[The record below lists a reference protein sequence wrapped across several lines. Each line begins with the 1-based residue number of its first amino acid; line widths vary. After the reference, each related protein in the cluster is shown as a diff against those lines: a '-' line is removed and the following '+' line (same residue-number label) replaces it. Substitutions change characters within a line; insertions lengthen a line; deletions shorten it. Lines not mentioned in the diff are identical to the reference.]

1 MKAIHSVF
9 AACIAATALPA
20 SAGPFTSTITDTA
33 TISVQGTGIQMT
45 RLGSEYTTSGVGVK
59 STTGIGAV
67 TTPNGTITVSATPT
81 TITPTSDSGT
91 FQFSESFRAADT
103 VDQSQTISATGE
115 IGTTNLYGQATMQY
129 AGTAGG
135 NGLASGGNVA
145 DRTGITM
152 PLVSTTT
159 GPTTVTSTVGGP
171 VITVASDAS
180 GITAQAQRSISL
192 TVFD

>member
-9 AACIAATALPA
+9 AACITATALPV

-33 TISVQGTGIQMT
+33 VISVQGAGVEMT
-45 RLGSEYTTSGVGVK
+45 RLGSSYTTSGVGVT
-59 STTGIGAV
+59 STTGVANTV
-67 TTPNGTITVSATPT
+67 PFGTITGDGTPT
-81 TITPTSDSGT
+81 TVTPTSDSGT
-91 FQFSESFRAADT
+91 FQFSESYRAADT
-103 VDQSQTISATGE
+103 NNQAVTISATGE
-115 IGTTNLYGQATMQY
+115 IAATNLFGQATIQY
-129 AGTAGG
+129 AGTAGSNAAAG
-135 NGLASGGNVA
+135 TTTS
-145 DRTGITM
+145 ITM

-180 GITAQAQRSISL
+180 GITATAQRAISL

>member
-1 MKAIHSVF
+1 MKAIHTVF
-9 AACIAATALPA
+9 AACIAAAAAAALPA

-59 STTGIGAV
+59 STTDIGVAP
-67 TTPNGTITVSATPT
+67 TPNGTITGSATAT

-103 VDQSQTISATGE
+103 VNQSQTISATGE

-129 AGTAGG
+129 AGTAGTG
-135 NGLASGGNVA
+135 
-145 DRTGITM
+145 TGITM

-171 VITVASDAS
+171 VITVAADAS